1 MSSHMR
7 REIAEQPAAVEATLA
22 EVAGPAAALAA
33 AVAARGLDRVV
44 LVARGTSDHV
54 AIYARYLL
62 EARCAL
68 SASLAAPSLYT
79 TYRPPVDLSR
89 ALVLGVSQSG
99 QTPEIVA
106 ALEFA
111 AGRGALIAA
120 LTNEAGS
127 PLALAVEHA
136 LVTAAGEE
144 RSVAAT
150 KTFTTALSAIGEL
163 ARALGASDLAD
174 GLRSLPVALEAA
186 AALPD
191 ELVRSAAE
199 ALLRAEAAVCVSRG
213 YAYATALEAAL
224 KLKEVTGLW
233 AEGFSAADLRHG
245 PRAAALGLP
254 ALVFHAGGP
263 LAGDV
268 DALERE
274 LADAGS
280 RVVSIGPGRSLP
292 AADGLCEELAPI
304 ALIVPAQLV
313 AERLALLRGRDPD
326 KPPGL
331 TKVTRT
337 F

>member
-1 MSSHMR
+1 MTSRMR
-7 REIAEQPAAVEATLA
+7 LEIAQQPEAVAATLA
-22 EVAGPAAALAA
+22 LVQAPAAALAA
-33 AVAARGLDRVV
+33 AVRERALDRVV

-54 AIYARYLL
+54 AIYGRYLL

-111 AGRGALIAA
+111 ASRGALTAA

-127 PLALAVEHA
+127 PLADAVAHA
-136 LVTAAGEE
+136 LVTAAGAEH
-144 RSVAAT
+144 SIAAT
-150 KTFTTALSAIGEL
+150 KTFTTALAAIAQL
-163 ARALGASDLAD
+163 AHALGATDLGD
-174 GLRSLPVALEAA
+174 GLAALPSALDAA
-186 AALPD
+186 AALPGED
-191 ELVRSAAE
+191 VESAART
-199 ALLRAEAAVCVSRG
+199 LLGADAAVCIARG

-224 KLKEVTGLW
+224 KLKEVAGLW

-245 PRAAALGLP
+245 PRAAAAGLP
-254 ALVFHAGGP
+254 ALVLHAGGP

-274 LADAGS
+274 LAASGS
-280 RVVSIGPGRSLP
+280 PVVSIGPGRTLQ
-292 AADGLCEELAPI
+292 AAEGLCEELAPI

-313 AERLALLRGRDPD
+313 AERLAVLRGRDPD
-326 KPPGL
+326 RPPGL

-337 F
+337 H

>member
-1 MSSHMR
+1 MTSQMR
-7 REIAEQPAAVEATLA
+7 VEIGQQPAAVAATLA
-22 EVAGPAAALAA
+22 AVAAPAAALAA
-33 AVAARGLDRVV
+33 DVRERGLDRVV

-99 QTPEIVA
+99 QTPEIVS

-111 AGRGALIAA
+111 AERGALTAA

-127 PLALAVEHA
+127 PLAAAVAHA
-136 LVTAAGEE
+136 LVTTAGEE

-150 KTFTTALSAIGEL
+150 KTFTTALAVVAEL
-163 ARALGASDLAD
+163 ARALGASDLRAP
-174 GLRSLPVALEAA
+174 LAALPGALEEA

-191 ELVRSAAE
+191 ALVDGAARSLVE
-199 ALLRAEAAVCVSRG
+199 AEAAVCIARG

-233 AEGFSAADLRHG
+233 AEGYSAADLRHG
-245 PRAAALGLP
+245 PRAAALGIP
-254 ALVFHAGGP
+254 AIVFHAGGP
-263 LAGDV
+263 LAADV
-268 DALERE
+268 DGLERE
-274 LADAGS
+274 LAVAGS
-280 RVVSIGPGRSLP
+280 PVVSIGPGRALP
-292 AADGLCEELAPI
+292 AAAGLCEELAPI

-313 AERLALLRGRDPD
+313 AERLAVLRGRDPD
-326 KPPGL
+326 RPPGL

-337 F
+337 H